1 MRFDQR
7 LRPPTGLRP
16 RGTTPALLLALALIL
31 PLPGLTACGAGDS
44 SSTARAQESVPADTE
59 GLETAT
65 FAGGCFWCMEPPF
78 DELEGVVSTTSG
90 YTGGSVEDPSYEQ
103 VSSGGTGHLEAMRV
117 LYDPEQVSYEELLHV
132 FWRNI
137 DPTDPGGQFC
147 DRGQQYT
154 TAIFVHGEEQRRLA
168 EASKAELEA
177 SERFGEL
184 ATEIREAGPFYDA
197 EGYHQDYYEK
207 NPVRYK
213 LYRTGCGRDRR
224 LKAVW
229 GDEAGGH

>member
-1 MRFDQR
+1 MRPDIRFE
-7 LRPPTGLRP
+7 LRFSPL
-16 RGTTPALLLALALIL
+16 ALAILLLASGLI
-31 PLPGLTACGAGDS
+31 ACGAGDS
-44 SSTARAQESVPADTE
+44 SSTARAQETTSADTE
-59 GLETAT
+59 GLAKAT

-103 VSSGGTGHLEAMRV
+103 VSSGGTGHLEAVQV
-117 LYDPEQVSYEELLHV
+117 LYDPERVSYEELLHV

-137 DPTDPGGQFC
+137 DPTDSGGQFC

-154 TAIFVHGEEQRRLA
+154 TAVFAHGPEQRRLA
-168 EASKAELEA
+168 ETSKEELQG
-177 SERFGEL
+177 SERFNQSL
-184 ATEIREAGPFYDA
+184 ATEIRDAGPFYDA

-213 LYRTGCGRDRR
+213 LYRTGCRRDAR
-224 LKAVW
+224 LKEVW
-229 GDEAGGH
+229 GEEAGGH